1 MASSGEHVLL
11 MFHDLDLEAPQKNGE
26 CIDYVEVLSDL
37 NQDSG
42 EQSCGSRL
50 THTEAEPILSVG
62 NRLSVSFHSDGTIG
76 GKGFKSS
83 VWEGMADSEINKTDY
98 I

>member
-1 MASSGEHVLL
+1 MTFVASSGEHVLL

-42 EQSCGSRL
+42 E
-50 THTEAEPILSVG
+50 
-62 NRLSVSFHSDGTIG
+62 
-76 GKGFKSS
+76 
-83 VWEGMADSEINKTDY
+83 
-98 I
+98 